1 MEFWMMNTLAATVIY
16 GMLNFVFKMAAE
28 KGYEADRVVNI
39 VGLTV
44 AGLSFATL
52 LITTENSLALFTRPV
67 LTYAMFNG
75 FFFALGSLSKFAALK
90 KAPAA
95 IVFPLNRLNTVLVM
109 LIGFQFFQ
117 ESPRPIQILGMVT
130 GLSVLVLI
138 TLEQRNHFKSS
149 GDRVIL
155 WGVVFAV
162 GSAIF
167 TALSMT
173 VGKLL
178 AESSSNRLAYICV
191 SYSLVFFFTLGKQS
205 VVQRGVR
212 WIPQLLDW
220 HLLLYGVGIGT
231 LNFVGYFLVLQAF
244 GSGPISLSQAI
255 FSSSILIPILLSRVF
270 YHEKL
275 TPLRIGALILAILS
289 VVFISMK

>member
-1 MEFWMMNTLAATVIY
+1 LY
-16 GMLNFVFKMAAE
+16 GLLNFLFKVAAE
-28 KGYEADRVVNI
+28 KGYTADLLVNL

-44 AGLSFATL
+44 SVLAFGTL
-52 LITTENSLALFTRPV
+52 IVTTENPLTQFTRPV
-67 LTYAMFNG
+67 LTYALFNG
-75 FFFALGSLSKFAALK
+75 LFFALGSLAKFGALK

-109 LIGFQFFQ
+109 LVGFLFFQ
-117 ESPRPIQILGMVT
+117 EAPRPMQIAGMVM
-130 GLSVLVLI
+130 GIGVLVLI

-149 GDRVIL
+149 GDRTL
-155 WGVVFAV
+155 LLGVLFAV
-162 GSAIF
+162 GSAVF

-178 AESSSNRLAYICV
+178 AESSSNRLAYISV
-191 SYSLVFFFTLGKQS
+191 SYALVFLFTLGKQS
-205 VVQRGVR
+205 VKQRGMQ
-212 WIPQLLDW
+212 WLPQLLNGPMF
-220 HLLLYGVGIGT
+220 LYGSAIGL

-255 FSSSILIPILLSRVF
+255 FSSSILIPIVLSRLF

-275 TPLRIGALILAILS
+275 TPMRMAAIALAILS

>member
-1 MEFWMMNTLAATVIY
+1 MIYSLAGTLLY
-16 GMLNFVFKMAAE
+16 GVLNFLFKVAAE
-28 KGYEADRVVNI
+28 KGYKADLLVNI

-44 AGLSFATL
+44 SVLAFGTL
-52 LITTENSLALFTRPV
+52 VFTTADPLTTFTRPV
-67 LTYAMFNG
+67 LTYAVFNG
-75 FFFALGSLSKFAALK
+75 IFFALGSLAKFGALK
-90 KAPAA
+90 NAPAA

-109 LIGFQFFQ
+109 LVGFLFFH
-117 ESPRPIQILGMVT
+117 EAPRPMQIVGMVM
-130 GLSVLVLI
+130 GIGVLVMI
-138 TLEQRNHFKSS
+138 TLEQRHHFKSS

-155 WGVVFAV
+155 LGVLFAV

-178 AESSSNRLAYICV
+178 AESPSNRLAYICV
-191 SYSLVFFFTLGKQS
+191 SYALVFFFTFGKQS
-205 VVQRGVR
+205 VKQRGLK
-212 WIPQLLDW
+212 WLPQLLNGPM
-220 HLLLYGVGIGT
+220 LLYGASIGL

-255 FSSSILIPILLSRVF
+255 FSSSILIPILLSRIF

-275 TPLRIGALILAILS
+275 TPMRMAAIALAILS